1 MELIKYIAYN
11 KIKYE
16 KCFFLQNLEFQ
27 VMNSNSQQAR
37 DLLFKIVETLLNN
50 CTFLISHQYVNYI
63 MQTIV
68 KSEVLKAQ
76 GNFIIMSLL

>member
-16 KCFFLQNLEFQ
+16 KCFLQNLEFQ